1 MPAAIV
7 MGPPLIV
14 ALVAALVAGRRGW
27 APPLWLSLSVGA
39 ALRLLI
45 MIFAVLDSAEP
56 YDFKHD
62 FTGAA
67 DHVLDGHNPTLHMRE
82 GGWHF
87 LPLLAYV
94 LAGQRLLGDLLGLP
108 WGVVGRL
115 VPILADLAL
124 IPLVARLASDRGAL
138 RAFQYA
144 CVPIAVLVSGY
155 HGQLVSI
162 TLLFAVAAM
171 LAARSGRAHAAG
183 ALIGLS
189 LSCTHWSVL
198 LVPGVVLSVRGVRSR
213 LTVLGWTAAVP
224 AVTLLSSSVFL
235 DTPFSRLPELARAI
249 ISTRPVVGDWGWSTL
264 VTGGAQMVVP
274 ELGRIGL
281 PILLVALVAAGWWWR
296 RAEPIDLTIVVVL
309 VFLIVTYRLGAQYL
323 LWPMPY
329 LIARGLPRAWPA
341 IAAACLWAAFGY
353 LRLYEL
359 AGVTWS
365 AAHAPWAYSSFLAIA
380 LLAAALPWGARHGS
394 AGPAAEPAEPA
405 DVPEP
410 AGAGEKG
417 KQAGSRPHSL

>member
-27 APPLWLSLSVGA
+27 APPLWLSVSVGA

-45 MIFAVLDSAEP
+45 MTFAALDATDP
-56 YDFKHD
+56 YDFQHD

-67 DHVLDGHNPTLHMRE
+67 DHVLDGRNPTLHMRE

-108 WGVVGRL
+108 WEVVGRL

-124 IPLVARLASDRGAL
+124 IPLVARLAADRGEL

-171 LAARSGRAHAAG
+171 LAARSGHVHAAG

-224 AVTLLSSSVFL
+224 GVTLLSSSVFL
-235 DTPFSRLPELARAI
+235 DTPLSQLPELAKAI
-249 ISTRPVVGDWGWSTL
+249 ISTRAVVGDWGWSAL
-264 VTGGAQMVVP
+264 VTGGVQMVAP

-281 PILLVALVAAGWWWR
+281 PILLAALAAAGWWWR
-296 RAEPIDLTIVVVL
+296 RAEPLDLTIAVVL

-329 LIARGLPRAWPA
+329 LIARGLPRTWPA
-341 IAAACLWAAFGY
+341 ISAACLWAAFGY
-353 LRLYEL
+353 LSLYQL
-359 AGVTWS
+359 VGLTWG
-365 AAHAPWAYSSFLAIA
+365 AAHPAWAYSSFLVIA
-380 LLAAALPWGARHGS
+380 LLVAALPWKARYGS
-394 AGPAAEPAEPA
+394 AAPAVEPSV
-405 DVPEP
+405 DTLEP
-410 AGAGEKG
+410 AGAGEQ
-417 KQAGSRPHSL
+417 KQAGPPPHRR